1 MGKYVNP
8 ILGKL
13 MEEILMIAQ
22 NLTTVR
28 KQINSNAAA
37 FSKEVGIPYTTFI
50 KYERGERK
58 PSFEL
63 LEYLASVYNVNLNYI
78 LSGQGQMFIKPDE
91 NTGERQ
97 NDTTVYERLRKFG
110 DRLTELQDK
119 HEYLDKDMAKL
130 LKISEEEYI
139 ELKLG
144 DIEPDLNILNRL
156 KQCFKISVDALLYG
170 E

>member
-1 MGKYVNP
+1 
-8 ILGKL
+8 
-13 MEEILMIAQ
+13 MIAQ
-22 NLTTVR
+22 NLATVR

-37 FSKEVGIPYTTFI
+37 FSKEAGIPYTTFI

-63 LEYLASVYNVNLNYI
+63 LEYLASAYNVNLNYI

-97 NDTTVYERLRKFG
+97 NDTTVKERVSHFGERLG
-110 DRLTELQDK
+110 DLQDQ

-130 LKISEEEYI
+130 LKISEEDYI
-139 ELKLG
+139 DLKLG
-144 DIEPDLNILNRL
+144 DTEPDLAILNRL
-156 KQCFKISVDALLYG
+156 KQCFKVSIDYLLYG